1 MYCNISDS
9 TTFSSTFDIKERLEI
24 GLKFSRSSESSDVFF
39 NNGLTIAV
47 LKINGNSPVKR
58 EWLTAIVNVG
68 SIASKHSKNSDVGI
82 ASSSQVLGAH

>member
-1 MYCNISDS
+1 MS
-9 TTFSSTFDIKERLEI
+9 
-24 GLKFSRSSESSDVFF
+24 F

-58 EWLTAIVNVG
+58 EWLTTIVNVG
-68 SIASKHSKNSDVGI
+68 SIASKHSKKSDVGI